1 MQQVKKSTLQIS
13 GMTCAACAARLEKG
27 LARLPG
33 MSEVNVNLATNRA
46 TVRFDPGQLT
56 IDQILS
62 KVEDIGYSGQS
73 ADSNRIEL
81 AVSGM
86 T

>member
-1 MQQVKKSTLQIS
+1 MEQEKKITLQIS
-13 GMTCAACAARLEKG
+13 GMTCAACAARIEKG
-27 LARLPG
+27 LAKLPG
-33 MSEVNVNLATNRA
+33 MNEVNVNLATNKA

-56 IDQILS
+56 VDRILS
-62 KVEDIGYSGQS
+62 ATRDIGYSGEL
-73 ADSNRIEL
+73 ADSARIEL

>member
-1 MQQVKKSTLQIS
+1 MEQEKKSTLQIS

-27 LARLPG
+27 LAKLPG

-46 TVRFDPGQLT
+46 TVRFDSAQLT
-56 IDQILS
+56 LDQILS
-62 KVEDIGYSGQS
+62 AIRDIGYSGQS
-73 ADSNRIEL
+73 ADANRIEL